1 MTDYSYNIIHNDLQA
16 RLGISFTREELLLQA
31 LTHRSYQS
39 EHEHVL
45 SNERLEFL
53 GDAVL
58 DLIIADALLQTH
70 SDWSEGELTKA
81 KAALVEE
88 RSLERIARKWDLG
101 PSIRVSHGEESSGGR
116 NRRGLLA
123 DAVEALIGAYYLDQG
138 LEQCRRFL
146 LREMADMLEAVERQ
160 DHDRDYKT
168 LLQEAF
174 QARYQSAP
182 SYEIAAETGPPH
194 DRTFEIA
201 VTFHDEV
208 LGRGSGKSKK
218 EAEQQAAAQAL
229 TSPMLTEESQPE
241 GE

>member
-1 MTDYSYNIIHNDLQA
+1 MTEPSYHEHHNALLA
-16 RLGISFTREELLLQA
+16 RLGISFLNAELLLQA

-39 EHEHVL
+39 EHDHVL

-58 DLIIADALLQTH
+58 DLIVADALFQSH
-70 SDWSEGELTKA
+70 RDWSEGELTKA

-88 RSLERIARKWDLG
+88 RSLERIARTWDLG
-101 PSIRVSHGEESSGGR
+101 PCVRISHGEDASGGR

-123 DAVEALIGAYYLDQG
+123 DAVEAIIGAYYLDQG
-138 LEQCRRFL
+138 LGPCRVFL
-146 LREMADMLEAVERQ
+146 LREMADMLETVERQ
-160 DHDRDYKT
+160 EHDRDYKT
-168 LLQEAF
+168 LLQEAV
-174 QARYQSAP
+174 QGRYQAAP
-182 SYEIAAETGPPH
+182 AYEIAAETGPPH

-201 VTFHDEV
+201 VTFNGEV

-229 TSPMLTEESQPE
+229 TSPILAVERAAE